1 MILLKVW
8 ALGQNLTAF
17 AETKYEGVPVTR
29 IFSSPVRMLIAALAP
44 AAVIMSTVEI
54 HAAAAGDS
62 KNGQTLF
69 SENCAVCH
77 SFARGEPNK
86 IGPNLFGVVGRA
98 SGAAPGYMYSPAV
111 MNAKLTWDNKNL
123 NEYLAGPQKKIP
135 GTKMGFPGFSDPSEQ
150 ADVIAYL
157 ATLK

>member
-1 MILLKVW
+1 VRILL
-8 ALGQNLTAF
+8 AGLA
-17 AETKYEGVPVTR
+17 PVA
-29 IFSSPVRMLIAALAP
+29 IVFSS
-44 AAVIMSTVEI
+44 VEI

-62 KNGQTLF
+62 KMGQQLF
-69 SENCAVCH
+69 NENCAVCH

-86 IGPNLFGVVGRA
+86 IGPNLFGVVGKA
-98 SGAAPGYMYSPAV
+98 SGAVPGYMYSPA
-111 MNAKLTWDNKNL
+111 MTNAKLTWDQKNL
-123 NEYLAGPQKKIP
+123 NEYLAGPQKKVP

>member
-1 MILLKVW
+1 M
-8 ALGQNLTAF
+8 
-17 AETKYEGVPVTR
+17 TR
-29 IFSSPVRMLIAALAP
+29 IFSSSPVRILLGGLAS
-44 AAVIMSTVEI
+44 AIVVFSTVEI
-54 HAAAAGDS
+54 HAAQSGDA

-69 SENCAVCH
+69 GENCAVCH
-77 SFARGEPNK
+77 SFAKGEPNK

-98 SGAAPGYMYSPAV
+98 SGAAAGYMYSPA
-111 MNAKLTWDNKNL
+111 MMKAALKWDDKNL

-157 ATLK
+157 ASLK

>member
-1 MILLKVW
+1 M
-8 ALGQNLTAF
+8 
-17 AETKYEGVPVTR
+17 TR
-29 IFSSPVRMLIAALAP
+29 IFSSPVRILLAGLVPALF
-44 AAVIMSTVEI
+44 VMSTVEI

-69 SENCAVCH
+69 GENCAVCH

-86 IGPNLFGVVGRA
+86 IGPNLFGVVGRKSA
-98 SGAAPGYMYSPAV
+98 TAAGYMYSPA
-111 MNAKLTWDNKNL
+111 MMKSGLTWDQKTL
-123 NEYLAGPQKKIP
+123 GEYLAGPQKKVP
-135 GTKMGFPGFSDPSEQ
+135 GTKMGFPGFSDPSEE

>member
-1 MILLKVW
+1 
-8 ALGQNLTAF
+8 
-17 AETKYEGVPVTR
+17 VTR
-29 IFSSPVRMLIAALAP
+29 IFSSPVRILLAALAP
-44 AAVIMSTVEI
+44 AAIVMSTVEI

-69 SENCAVCH
+69 GENCAVCH

-86 IGPNLFGVVGRA
+86 IGPNLFGVVGKM
-98 SGAAPGYMYSPAV
+98 SGAAPGYMYSPA
-111 MNAKLTWDNKNL
+111 MMKAGLKWDDKNL
-123 NEYLAGPQKKIP
+123 NEYLAGPQKKVP

-157 ATLK
+157 ASLK

>member
-1 MILLKVW
+1 M
-8 ALGQNLTAF
+8 
-17 AETKYEGVPVTR
+17 TR
-29 IFSSPVRMLIAALAP
+29 IFSTPVRILLAGLVPALF
-44 AAVIMSTVEI
+44 VMSTVEI

-69 SENCAVCH
+69 GENCAVCH

-86 IGPNLFGVVGRA
+86 IGPNLFGVVGRKSA
-98 SGAAPGYMYSPAV
+98 TAAGYMYSPA
-111 MNAKLTWDNKNL
+111 MMKSGLTWDQKTL
-123 NEYLAGPQKKIP
+123 GEYLAGPQKKVP
-135 GTKMGFPGFSDPSEQ
+135 GTKMGFPGFSDPSEE

>member
-1 MILLKVW
+1 M
-8 ALGQNLTAF
+8 
-17 AETKYEGVPVTR
+17 TR
-29 IFSSPVRMLIAALAP
+29 IFSSPVRMLIAVLAP

-69 SENCAVCH
+69 GENCAVCH

-98 SGAAPGYMYSPAV
+98 SGAAPGYMYSPAL
-111 MNAKLTWDNKNL
+111 MKANLKWDDKNL
-123 NEYLAGPQKKIP
+123 NEYLAGPQKKVP

>member
-1 MILLKVW
+1 MRLLV
-8 ALGQNLTAF
+8 
-17 AETKYEGVPVTR
+17 
-29 IFSSPVRMLIAALAP
+29 AALAP
-44 AAVIMSTVEI
+44 AAIIMSTVEI

-69 SENCAVCH
+69 GENCAVCH

-98 SGAAPGYMYSPAV
+98 SGTAAGYMYSPA
-111 MNAKLTWDNKNL
+111 MMKANLKWDDKNL
-123 NEYLAGPQKKIP
+123 SEYLAGPQKKIP
-135 GTKMGFPGFSDPSEQ
+135 GTKMGFPGFSDPSEE